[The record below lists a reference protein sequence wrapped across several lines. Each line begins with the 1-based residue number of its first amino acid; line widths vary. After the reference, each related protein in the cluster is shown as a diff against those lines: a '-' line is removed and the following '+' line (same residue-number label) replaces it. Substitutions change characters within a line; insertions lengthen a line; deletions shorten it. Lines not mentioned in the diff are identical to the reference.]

1 MSLSEFLR
9 NYRAEHELSMDELA
23 KRCGLSKPYIS
34 MLEKNRNSKNGKS
47 ITPSIR
53 TYEKIAHGVGLTVD
67 SLMKLING
75 NERVALITGVKQ
87 EKAPDY
93 SNLKNVVSLE
103 LKKVP
108 LLGTIAAGKPILCD
122 EHIELLL
129 PCDADLNADFALRVH
144 GDSMI
149 DVGYFDGD
157 IVFIHQ
163 QPVVEDGQIAAVRI
177 DDSAT
182 LKRFYK
188 IPGGCMLL
196 PENAKYKAMTFT
208 SENCDNIAI
217 IGIPVAKYTK
227 HVAQ

>member
-34 MLEKNRNSKNGKS
+34 MLEKNRNSRNGKS

-75 NERVALITGVKQ
+75 NERVALMSSDI
-87 EKAPDY
+87 
-93 SNLKNVVSLE
+93 SSLKNIVSII
-103 LKKVP
+103 
-108 LLGTIAAGKPILCD
+108 GQIAAGKPILAD
-122 EHIELLL
+122 EHIEAFL
-129 PCDADLNADFALRVH
+129 PCDTGVHADFGLIVS

-149 DVGYFDGD
+149 GADIHDGD
-157 IVFIHQ
+157 VVFIRS
-163 QPVVEDGQIAAVRI
+163 QPIVDDGQIAAVRI
-177 DDSAT
+177 DDDAT

-188 IPGGCMLL
+188 NPDGDGCTLVSMN
-196 PENAKYKAMTFT
+196 PKYPPMVFN
-208 SENCDNIAI
+208 SGNCDSIQI
-217 IGIPVAKYTK
+217 IGLAVAKYSVIK
-227 HVAQ
+227 Q

>member
-53 TYEKIAHGVGLTVD
+53 TYAKIAHGVGLTVD

-75 NERVALITGVKQ
+75 NERVALMSSDI
-87 EKAPDY
+87 
-93 SNLKNVVSLE
+93 SSLKNI
-103 LKKVP
+103 VP
-108 LLGTIAAGKPILCD
+108 IERCMVPIIGQIAAGKPILAD
-122 EHIELLL
+122 EHIEAFL
-129 PCDADLNADFALRVH
+129 PCDTGVHADFGLVVS

-149 DVGYFDGD
+149 GADIHDGD
-157 IVFIHQ
+157 VVFIRS
-163 QPVVEDGQIAAVRI
+163 QPVVDDGQIAAVRI
-177 DDSAT
+177 DDDAT

-188 IPGGCMLL
+188 NPDGCTLVSMN
-196 PENAKYKAMTFT
+196 PQYPPMIFN
-208 SENCDNIAI
+208 SDNCDSIQI
-217 IGIPVAKYTK
+217 IGLAVAKYSVIK
-227 HVAQ
+227 Q